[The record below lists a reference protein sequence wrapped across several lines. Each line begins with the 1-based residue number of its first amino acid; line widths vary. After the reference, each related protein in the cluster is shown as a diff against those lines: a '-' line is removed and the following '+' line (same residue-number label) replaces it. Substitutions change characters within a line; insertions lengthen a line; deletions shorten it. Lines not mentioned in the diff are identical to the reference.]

1 MKKRGEEMENSPEFM
16 TFLEVR
22 QNAESERKPWK
33 THLLVSYL
41 HDLSQADGV
50 ALPLCTLQLVPEVV
64 WHCQQRAVAARHIQ
78 FEAAD
83 SEEAIFQSISHRT

>member
-1 MKKRGEEMENSPEFM
+1 MKKRGNGKFPRIHDIFGSM
-16 TFLEVR
+16 R

-33 THLLVSYL
+33 THLRVSY
-41 HDLSQADGV
+41 LSQADGV

-83 SEEAIFQSISHRT
+83 SEEAIFLSISHQT